1 MSRAAFA
8 DNISK
13 VFFIVDTAVF
23 SGSFNP
29 LHIGHLAILR
39 VLAGLYDRVLLVI
52 SPVNPLKPSATADD
66 AAERLRA
73 ARKAL
78 ARHPELNSPV
88 PCHLSPDC
96 PSSDAHGSRSRVE
109 VSDIEFSLPLP
120 NYTINTLDALKA
132 RSPQDGF
139 TLVVGGDQIADFRRW
154 RDYGRILTD
163 YGIAVFPR
171 EGFDIAEAAADL
183 LRENPRYRIRLIDM
197 PPVNVSST
205 RIREA
210 RADGLDVSGLL
221 M

>member
-1 MSRAAFA
+1 M
-8 DNISK
+8 
-13 VFFIVDTAVF
+13 DTAVF

-39 VLAGLYDRVLLVI
+39 VLAGLYDRVLLVV
-52 SPVNPLKPSATADD
+52 SPVNPLKPSATAED

-73 ARKAL
+73 AREAL
-78 ARHPELNSPV
+78 ARHPELNGFPS
-88 PCHLSPDC
+88 CHL
-96 PSSDAHGSRSRVE
+96 PSGHHAEDIPELRSRVE

-120 NYTINTLDALKA
+120 NYTINTLDALKT
-132 RSPQDGF
+132 RSPEDDF
-139 TLVVGGDQIADFRRW
+139 TLVAGGDQIADFRRW

-163 YGIAVFPR
+163 YGVAVFPR
-171 EGFDIAEAAADL
+171 EGFDMVGVRAGL
-183 LRENPRYRIRLIDM
+183 LRENPLYRIRLIDM

-210 RADGLDVSGLL
+210 LAAGEDVSGLI